1 MGYHC
6 VWELST
12 SSKKETGSVRTVFLR
27 HGTNN
32 SPPRL
37 ILSYTA
43 AEKVWSRICAK
54 CYILYRKM
62 EQICKILDAA
72 EISNLC
78 LSCSIRFNLIIPI
91 KFRMTFK
98 KSSGYFQSFFF
109 YCEAERWLPPLLNLV
124 DAICEHACVCVCV
137 HVCTYTLTRTITYT
151 CI

>member
-1 MGYHC
+1 MLPGYRYHH

-12 SSKKETGSVRTVFLR
+12 SRKEETGSVRTVFLR
-27 HGTNN
+27 HDANN
-32 SPPRL
+32 SLSRL
-37 ILSYTA
+37 IVNYTA

-62 EQICKILDAA
+62 GQICKILAGA

-98 KSSGYFQSFFF
+98 KSSDIPIFLF
-109 YCEAERWLPPLLNLV
+109 LLWGRKMAASASEL
-124 DAICEHACVCVCV
+124 DAFCVWARECVC
-137 HVCTYTLTRTITYT
+137 T
-151 CI
+151 